1 MDIKKTKQQKPQASW
16 QTGFFKIGAWD
27 KCSLTAP
34 YLREQMWNQ
43 ETILSDW
50 KVINSLDIY
59 YHVRDDN

>member
-34 YLREQMWNQ
+34 YLREQM
-43 ETILSDW
+43 
-50 KVINSLDIY
+50 
-59 YHVRDDN
+59 